1 MRDVVSLSGLWVT
14 LPLLLSEVHS
24 MKSSIRMENEL
35 FGIAK
40 WYPKKERAFQASI
53 DNLKGLW

>member
-1 MRDVVSLSGLWVT
+1 
-14 LPLLLSEVHS
+14 